1 MNQQQIQQIYNK
13 GLNDAE
19 NNIINN
25 FINILNDKEF
35 DIAFPNPKLEI
46 VRKVIKER
54 SDYYF
59 KMADGSHGIARGF
72 QKKIETHKLE
82 LEKAK

>member
-1 MNQQQIQQIYNK
+1 MTIQEAYNK

-19 NNIINN
+19 NNIIDN
-25 FINILNDKEF
+25 FINILNDKDF
-35 DIAFPNPKLEI
+35 DTPFPNPRLEI

-54 SDYYF
+54 SDYHF
-59 KMADGSHGIARGF
+59 KMAEGTHGIAKGF